1 MAWPQGQSNHPRSS
15 AGETEQRVKVI
26 RKIFAAI
33 TLPVLAAGMSLAQPP
48 SAFLRGQD
56 TGPASQVDPASLK
69 DIGIDQH
76 LNQQLPLDT
85 QLKDENGQTVR
96 LGDYFKKGRPVIL
109 TFVYYQCPMLCSEV
123 LSGLNSAMEIM
134 KFTAGNEY
142 EVVTISIDPR
152 DTPEIAKEKKASY
165 LKEYNRPGADE
176 GWHFL
181 TGDQDNVAKVAKA
194 AGWKYRWDPKMNQF
208 IHAAGIM
215 LVTPQGKLAQY
226 YYGIEYS
233 PKDLRLG
240 LIEASQDRIGN
251 LVDQVVLYC
260 YHYDPHTGK
269 YGAVIANMLRIG
281 GAATILLLGGFIVLM
296 FRREGHAGRHETGQA

>member
-1 MAWPQGQSNHPRSS
+1 VKRSNKIL
-15 AGETEQRVKVI
+15 AVI
-26 RKIFAAI
+26 AI
-33 TLPVLAAGMSLAQPP
+33 SILALSLAAAQPP
-48 SAFLRGQD
+48 SAFMKGQD
-56 TGPASQVDPASLK
+56 SGPASQVDPASLK

-76 LNQQLPLDT
+76 LNEQVPLDL
-85 QLKDENGQTVR
+85 QFKDEDGRTVA

-109 TFVYYQCPMLCSEV
+109 TMVYYQCPMLCSEV
-123 LSGLNSAMEIM
+123 LSGLNSAMQVM

-142 EVVTISIDPR
+142 EVVTVSIDPR
-152 DTPEIAKEKKASY
+152 DTPEMAKAKKTTY
-165 LKEYNRPGADE
+165 LTAYNRPGAEE

-181 TGDQDNVAKVAKA
+181 TGSQENVAKLAKVV
-194 AGWKYRWDPKMNQF
+194 GWKYRWDPKMNQF

-240 LIEASQDRIGN
+240 LIEASQDKIGT

-260 YHYDPHTGK
+260 YHYDPKTGK
-269 YGAVIANMLRIG
+269 YGAVVQNMLRIG
-281 GAATILLLGGFIVLM
+281 GAATVLLLGGFIVLM
-296 FRREGHAGRHETGQA
+296 FRREGHAGHRETGQA